1 MAVRI
6 LAILL
11 FLFAIILRLWN
22 LNMMGRT
29 WDEQNIVEKGY
40 NLVQLALNKDFSNP
54 FWYDNPDHPPLSN
67 YLYGVAS
74 VGDFV
79 RFDKNEIISFRS
91 SPYGAGIFHYDF
103 AFTRLVS
110 VFFSSLAVVLV
121 FLIGARYISL
131 FVGITAGIILAMMPH
146 FLGYSQLVTHESLI
160 TFFFTASV
168 FSYLLYFEK
177 KTTLLLIISGILT
190 GLTLE
195 LKQSNVLLFVLLFGL
210 FLLWKYLYPKKKTIN
225 LRHII
230 SISLIGIATY
240 IVLWPMPIF
249 HLDHFI
255 TFTYDMWF
263 KNGGKVPT
271 LLFGLPI
278 GAPFFFYIVAFF
290 VTTPLIIL
298 LLSLFGLKAAWKKRL
313 WIFLAITL
321 WFLIPFLMSLFSHRQ
336 MMVRYIIEFYAPLSL
351 LAAIGLESL
360 VNKFTQKHSLKY
372 LAVAFLAGYLFLI
385 LLQISPYYLDYYNE
399 LVGGTNGVYKQ
410 KLFFLGEWGQGLR
423 NPGMYVAT
431 HASKDDVIGLA
442 LNPKTTLYQSPQLT
456 YEDFDAKR
464 KYDYVIV
471 NTFNVLRLGFDESI
485 LQKDYRI
492 VYEEKADKAVLARVY
507 KRK

>member
-1 MAVRI
+1 MTVRI

-11 FLFAIILRLWN
+11 FIFAITLRLWN

-40 NLVQLALNKDFSNP
+40 NFVQLALNKDFSNP

-67 YLYGVAS
+67 YLYGIAS

-79 RFDKNEIISFRS
+79 RFDKKQIISFKS
-91 SPYGAGIFHYDF
+91 SPYGAGIFQYDF
-103 AFTRLVS
+103 VFTRLVS

-177 KTTLLLIISGILT
+177 KTTPLLIISGILT

-210 FLLWKYLYPKKKTIN
+210 FFLWKYFNPKNKAVN
-225 LRHII
+225 LRHIFL
-230 SISLIGIATY
+230 ISLIGVATY
-240 IVLWPMPIF
+240 IILWPMPIF

-255 TFTYDMWF
+255 AFTYDMWF

-271 LLFGLPI
+271 LLFGLHL
-278 GAPFFFYIVAFF
+278 GAPFFFYIVAFL
-290 VTTPLIIL
+290 VTTPLITLI
-298 LLSLFGLKAAWKKRL
+298 LSLFGLKTAWRKRT
-313 WIFLAITL
+313 WICLALTL
-321 WFLIPFLMSLFSHRQ
+321 WFLIPFLMSFFSHRQ

-351 LAAIGLESL
+351 LAAIGLEFL
-360 VNKFTQKHSLKY
+360 VNKFSSKQPLKY
-372 LAVAFLAGYLFLI
+372 FAGALLTGYMFI
-385 LLQISPYYLDYYNE
+385 TLLQISPYYLDYYNE
-399 LVGGTNGVYKQ
+399 LVGGTNTVYKH
-410 KLFFLGEWGQGLR
+410 KLFFIGEWGQGLR
-423 NPGMYVAT
+423 NPGIYVAT
-431 HASKDDVIGLA
+431 HASKKDVIGLA
-442 LNPKTTLYQSPQLT
+442 LNPKTTLFQSEALK
-456 YEDFDAKR
+456 YETFDPKK

-471 NTFNVLRLGFDESI
+471 NTFNILRLGFDDDV
-485 LQKDYRI
+485 LQNDYKV
-492 VYEEKADKAVLARVY
+492 VYTEKVNGAVLAQVY
-507 KRK
+507 KRN